1 MGEYDSA
8 LVEVNKSIRINNKDL
23 NLYLLR
29 GTLNMEL
36 KNFDDAALDFDK
48 VISDSK
54 NLNKLN
60 EVKSN
65 GYQRIL
71 DLNLSTTNALNR
83 LINKINL

>member
-1 MGEYDSA
+1 MGVFCYQKIPNIKKILREKIEADYFQN
-8 LVEVNKSIRINNKDL
+8 EEDL
-23 NLYLLR
+23 LEKIIYW
-29 GTLNMEL
+29 
-36 KNFDDAALDFDK
+36 K
-48 VISDSK
+48 K

-83 LINKINL
+83 LIHKINL

>member
-1 MGEYDSA
+1 MREKIEADYFQN
-8 LVEVNKSIRINNKDL
+8 EEDL
-23 NLYLLR
+23 LEKIIYW
-29 GTLNMEL
+29 
-36 KNFDDAALDFDK
+36 K
-48 VISDSK
+48 K

-83 LINKINL
+83 LIHKINL